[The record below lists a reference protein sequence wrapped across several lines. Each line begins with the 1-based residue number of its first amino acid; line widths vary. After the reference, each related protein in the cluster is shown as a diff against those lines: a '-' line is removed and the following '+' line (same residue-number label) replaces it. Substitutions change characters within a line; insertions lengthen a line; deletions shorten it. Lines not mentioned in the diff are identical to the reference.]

1 AGKPSLGTID
11 VNAAQKRR
19 IAWAVLGG
27 VVVLGAVACVAAF
40 WGRPPQMGAD
50 EEVFTTVDA
59 LYTAVTARDER
70 LVGQCETH
78 LHEARDEGKLPPDA
92 AAHLDGVIARARA
105 GRWESAAQRLY
116 DFMKA
121 QKREGRRAHRHGKQ
135 APKK

>member
-1 AGKPSLGTID
+1 VTD
-11 VNAAQKRR
+11 TQKRR
-19 IAWAVLGG
+19 VAWTALVS
-27 VVVLGAVACVAAF
+27 VVVLGAIACLAAF
-40 WGRPPQMGAD
+40 WGRAPQMGAD
-50 EEVFTTVDA
+50 EEVFATVDA

-70 LVGQCETH
+70 LVAQCETR
-78 LHEARDEGKLPPDA
+78 LHTARAEGKLPHDA

-121 QKREGRRAHRHGKQ
+121 QKREGRRAHRPGKQ

>member
-1 AGKPSLGTID
+1 VT

-19 IAWAVLGG
+19 VAWAVLGG
-27 VVVLGAVACVAAF
+27 VVVLGAGACVAAF

-50 EEVFTTVDA
+50 EETFAAVDA

-70 LVGQCETH
+70 LLAQCETR
-78 LHEARDEGKLPPDA
+78 LHAARAEGNLPPA
-92 AAHLDGVIARARA
+92 AAVHLDGVIARARA

-121 QKREGRRAHRHGKQ
+121 QKREGRIAHRPGKQ
-135 APKK
+135 TPKK